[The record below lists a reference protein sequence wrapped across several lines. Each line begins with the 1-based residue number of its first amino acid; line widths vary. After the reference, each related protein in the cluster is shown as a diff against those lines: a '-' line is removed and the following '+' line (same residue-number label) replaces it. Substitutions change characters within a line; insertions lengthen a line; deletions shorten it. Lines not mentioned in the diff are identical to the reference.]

1 MGKFTKFELYS
12 EEEVIILLLTKIVDR
27 GYLMTFNNL
36 KISNL

>member
-12 EEEVIILLLTKIVDR
+12 EEEVIILLLTKGVDGR
-27 GYLMTFNNL
+27 YSLTYNNL